1 MTNKTQRL
9 RSIAELEHAWSRLM
23 TGEEA
28 READAHAKVMAIVR
42 EAAPHSLSTEI
53 TAVKS
58 ARTDDNGPCLVLCAM
73 RIARGDDAA
82 RDEHGGEAQPATERW
97 VDPAAASL
105 YDPRLVIQLLVVRM
119 NEHDRNGEWHE
130 AEKICLTLARVLK
143 TPTYRQADDVKEAI
157 RRIDWGRIPRALP
170 ETYRRT
176 KTAAQERSGLTAIA
190 LAAAMA
196 GPTT

>member
-1 MTNKTQRL
+1 MTNKTQAL

-28 READAHAKVMAIVR
+28 READAHSKVMAIVR
-42 EAAPHSLSTEI
+42 EAAPHRLSTEI
-53 TAVKS
+53 TTVKS
-58 ARTDDNGPCLVLCAM
+58 TGTDEDGRCLVLCAM
-73 RIARGDDAA
+73 RVARSDDAA
-82 RDEHGGEAQPATERW
+82 LGGHSGEAQPATERW

-119 NEHDRNGEWHE
+119 NDHDRNGEWDE
-130 AEKICLTLARVLK
+130 AEKVCLTLARVLK
-143 TPTYRQADDVKEAI
+143 TPTYRQADDVKETI

-176 KTAAQERSGLTAIA
+176 KTAAEQRSGLTAIA
-190 LAAAMA
+190 LANAMA